1 MSSPNI
7 EIHEFSTGIHIQK
20 RDNGWVSLGFTGQY
34 MNATINPIPQ
44 VVERA
49 IANQE
54 FALTEGASSEKPAI
68 IGRVVGSGDDA
79 WCVIAVVT
87 RGEDEVGRS
96 AAFYRYFLCK
106 GDNSYLRYILAWW
119 EQNQKPRFNPLDVKD
134 SPHLFTGETP
144 KPDHDQINEYKS
156 LPFAQ
161 QKPIVLPVERQIDLY
176 TLNSLAIRKPN
187 ESKNGLPVSWA
198 FNVEA
203 LVKPERFQIIQPASQ
218 KAYDGLTRA
227 IANASQIVSA
237 VNFDE
242 AALKAGIRSLM
253 NSSQVKPEAVEEIVK
268 AVENEEVTDEYWENL
283 FNGQGADKAIKQK
296 IYSPQMVR
304 LMTIRAMVLPE
315 TLPQFLA
322 WLKIQPGKKPDENQ
336 MMSLELQ
343 KAIRKSFPKEQ
354 LSAGIKYLLPK
365 LLDEKISVDSL
376 SWLLAMEGSAWVYA
390 QKEFFNDIKYDLQLI
405 HDHCY
410 NSNNLYPNSV
420 LKTQIKTQ
428 NDSWQNNLKC
438 EKEIWEGLIRY
449 WKSIQYRNWKIE
461 GYQPLAEL
469 FENFK
474 EYDLAAYFYQIQ
486 EGEVKKDLFDLVTDA
501 PYRRRSSSVVFG
513 LSLVRKKNL
522 IDHAFD
528 FIIFIVE
535 YDMKLGLVVPLSL
548 VILVSGWFIGTKTWQ
563 SSTSATDIEKS
574 LCSKTFNDPQENKD
588 CQVILRNNDKLTG
601 SGIYPFNEIKTLI
614 PAIVNDVVEE
624 KINTQTQ
631 TATQTTTSSTSTQT
645 SVNKNQIKEKVSS
658 KLEEILEKSISEGE
672 PKLQYADLSPD
683 KESTDLATQQQWV
696 RAIYIYQINNKIPY
710 QKIAVNN
717 SEKLKCFL
725 WILCSKPKNDNSNNQ
740 TVQVKNSKLYKKL
753 TEDIKDKVN
762 AKPFTRGD

>member
-54 FALTEGASSEKPAI
+54 FALAEGASSEKPAI
-68 IGRVVGSGDDA
+68 IGRVVGSGDDP

-96 AAFYRYFLCK
+96 AAFYRYFLCQ
-106 GDNSYLRYILAWW
+106 GDNSYLRFILAWW

-227 IANASQIVSA
+227 IANAGQIVSA

-405 HDHCY
+405 HDHCS

-420 LKTQIKTQ
+420 LKSQIKTQ
-428 NDSWQNNLKC
+428 NDSWQNDLKC

-469 FENFK
+469 FEKFK
-474 EYDLAAYFYQIQ
+474 EYDLAAYFYQIKD
-486 EGEVKKDLFDLVTDA
+486 GEVKKDLFDLVTDA

-522 IDHAFD
+522 IDHVVD

-563 SSTSATDIEKS
+563 SYTSATDIEKS
-574 LCSKTFNDPQENKD
+574 LCSKTFNDTQENKD
-588 CQVILRNNDKLTG
+588 CQVILRNNDELTG

-614 PAIVNDVVEE
+614 PAIVNDVVKE
-624 KINTQTQ
+624 
-631 TATQTTTSSTSTQT
+631 
-645 SVNKNQIKEKVSS
+645 VNKSEINQQESNKENSNIRNNKTETKKTVTEQEVSN
-658 KLEEILEKSISEGE
+658 
-672 PKLQYADLSPD
+672 KLQQILQKSEPELQYTDLSPG
-683 KESTDLATQQQWV
+683 KEPTDLATQQQWV

-717 SEKLKCFL
+717 GEKPKCFL
-725 WILCSKPKNDNSNNQ
+725 WIFCPNKEDSNNQ
-740 TVQVKNSKLYKKL
+740 TVEVKNSKLYEKL
-753 TEDIKDKVN
+753 TEDIK
-762 AKPFTRGD
+762 

>member
-54 FALTEGASSEKPAI
+54 FALTEGSSSEKPAI

-87 RGEDEVGRS
+87 RGQDEVGRS
-96 AAFYRYFLCK
+96 AAFYRYFLCQ
-106 GDNSYLRYILAWW
+106 GDNHLRFILAWW
-119 EQNQKPRFNPLDVKD
+119 EQNKKPKFNPLDVKD
-134 SPHLFTGETP
+134 SPHLFTVTGETP
-144 KPDHDQINEYKS
+144 TPHPTKEDES

-253 NSSQVKPEAVEEIVK
+253 NSSQVKPEAVGEIVK
-268 AVENEEVTDEYWENL
+268 AVENEQVTDEYWENL

-428 NDSWQNNLKC
+428 NDSWQNDLKC

-513 LSLVRKKNL
+513 LRLVRKKNL
-522 IDHAFD
+522 IDHVVD

-535 YDMKLGLVVPLSL
+535 YDMKIGFVVPLSL

-574 LCSKTFNDPQENKD
+574 LCSKTFKDEDNKK
-588 CQVILRNNDKLTG
+588 CQVILRNNDELTG

-631 TATQTTTSSTSTQT
+631 TATQTTTTSTSTQT

-672 PKLQYADLSPD
+672 PKLKYADLSPG
-683 KESTDLATQQQWV
+683 KEPTDLATQQQWV

-717 SEKLKCFL
+717 SEKRKCFL

-740 TVQVKNSKLYKKL
+740 TVQVKDSKLYEKL
-753 TEDIKDKVN
+753 TEDIK
-762 AKPFTRGD
+762 

>member
-68 IGRVVGSGDDA
+68 IGRVVGSGDDP

-96 AAFYRYFLCK
+96 AAFYRYFLCKGDK

-134 SPHLFTGETP
+134 SPHLFTVTTVTGEIPTP
-144 KPDHDQINEYKS
+144 HPTKEDES

-176 TLNSLAIRKPN
+176 TLNSLAIRKSN
-187 ESKNGLPVSWA
+187 SYNNGLPVSWA

-268 AVENEEVTDEYWENL
+268 AVENEQVTDEYWENL

-322 WLKIQPGKKPDENQ
+322 WLKIQPGKKLDENQ

-405 HDHCY
+405 HDHCS

-420 LKTQIKTQ
+420 LKNQIKTQ

-438 EKEIWEGLIRY
+438 EKKIWETLIH
-449 WKSIQYRNWKIE
+449 NWKGIQQRLYIIE

-486 EGEVKKDLFDLVTDA
+486 EGEVKKDLFDLVTDS

-563 SSTSATDIEKS
+563 SYTSATDIEKS

-588 CQVILRNNDKLTG
+588 CQVILRNNDELTG

-624 KINTQTQ
+624 KINPQTQ
-631 TATQTTTSSTSTQT
+631 TATQTTTTSTQT
-645 SVNKNQIKEKVSS
+645 SVDKNQIKEQKEQKQKKQVSNE
-658 KLEEILEKSISEGE
+658 LEKILNKSISKEN
-672 PKLQYADLSPD
+672 KLQYAALSPG
-683 KESTDLATQQQWV
+683 KEPTDLATQQQWV
-696 RAIYIYQINNKIPY
+696 RAIYIYQIDKQIPY

-717 SEKLKCFL
+717 GEKPKCFL
-725 WILCSKPKNDNSNNQ
+725 WIFCPKKEDSNNQ
-740 TVQVKNSKLYKKL
+740 AIDAKDSQLYKKL
-753 TEDIKDKVN
+753 REDIE
-762 AKPFTRGD
+762 AKF